1 MEIKKKK
8 FSTRVELDDYYESF
22 QRLFACPFLRTG
34 GGWWV
39 ARFKDPCENCT
50 NESCPS
56 CGKPFKY
63 PKKLM
68 ILIIIEEKK

>member
-1 MEIKKKK
+1 VKTKK
-8 FSTRVELDDYYESF
+8 FRSRIELDDYYESF
-22 QRLFACPFLRTG
+22 GKLLACPFLRSG

-39 ARFKDPCENCT
+39 AKFRDPCKYCSNCA
-50 NESCPS
+50 CPS

-68 ILIIIEEKK
+68 ILVIERKEEEE

>member
-1 MEIKKKK
+1 MKKK
-8 FSTRVELDDYYESF
+8 FRTRIELDDYFESF
-22 QRLFACPFLRTG
+22 GKLLACPFLRMG

-39 ARFKDPCENCT
+39 SRFEDPCLHCK

-56 CGKPFKY
+56 FGEPFKY

-68 ILIIIEEKK
+68 ILVIEEREEND